1 MTAEPHDALAQLL
14 IDAYLAAFGREAGAE
29 NFWAWDVLDTLVGRR
44 PDIAWP
50 ILLRLVQ
57 RMPEE
62 GLGDLAAGPIE
73 DFLSQH
79 GPRAI
84 DAVEAEAAT
93 NPRLRRALSMV
104 WRLGMTDDVWRRVQS
119 LADPWPDGEEPED
132 PSSRRRLELAL
143 DGAPPTPGGDEA
155 ARRGLIAAAREAKPD
170 GQEPWST
177 PVYLELRLETG
188 DRPLLDL
195 RGPDQRHA
203 AGATRTVP
211 LRSDQPLPCD
221 RRAAQCGRDHRRGHA
236 RRGSRRDRTVVPTS
250 LRSVRSTVTQKRP
263 PTDISTS
270 RETRP
275 RSRACHR
282 HPQMSRQS
290 ANSVCTV
297 VAKAP
302 VWRSTSA
309 AVVPGDISAMFGR
322 LWRWATDR
330 GRCGVVWS
338 VHRPRT
344 TGRPTPTRPEDLT
357 SSRSRSSTA
366 GLPTGR

>member
-188 DRPLLDL
+188 DRPLPAPSAEVLLEVIGTLAEGGILADASL
-195 RGPDQRHA
+195 VRE
-203 AGATRTVP
+203 
-211 LRSDQPLPCD
+211 
-221 RRAAQCGRDHRRGHA
+221 A
-236 RRGSRRDRTVVPTS
+236 RVFD
-250 LRSVRSTVTQKRP
+250 VRSPSVNYRLSLHRMPAEQVATIDDVRTIAEQDADPAMRAFIDELGIDWP
-263 PTDISTS
+263 P
-270 RETRP
+270 
-275 RSRACHR
+275 
-282 HPQMSRQS
+282 
-290 ANSVCTV
+290 
-297 VAKAP
+297 
-302 VWRSTSA
+302 
-309 AVVPGDISAMFGR
+309 VPPS
-322 LWRWATDR
+322 
-330 GRCGVVWS
+330 
-338 VHRPRT
+338 
-344 TGRPTPTRPEDLT
+344 
-357 SSRSRSSTA
+357 
-366 GLPTGR
+366 

>member
-143 DGAPPTPGGDEA
+143 DGAPPTPAGDEA
-155 ARRGLIAAAREAKPD
+155 ARGRLIAAARDAKPD
-170 GQEPWST
+170 GREPWST

-188 DRPLLDL
+188 D
-195 RGPDQRHA
+195 
-203 AGATRTVP
+203 
-211 LRSDQPLPCD
+211 QPLPAPSAEVLLEVIGTLVEGGILGD
-221 RRAAQCGRDHRRGHA
+221 ASLVREA
-236 RRGSRRDRTVVPTS
+236 RVFD
-250 LRSVRSTVTQKRP
+250 VRSPSVNYRLSLHRMPAEQVSVIDDVRTIAEQDADPAMQAFVDELGIDWP
-263 PTDISTS
+263 PASPS
-270 RETRP
+270 
-275 RSRACHR
+275 
-282 HPQMSRQS
+282 
-290 ANSVCTV
+290 
-297 VAKAP
+297 
-302 VWRSTSA
+302 
-309 AVVPGDISAMFGR
+309 
-322 LWRWATDR
+322 
-330 GRCGVVWS
+330 
-338 VHRPRT
+338 
-344 TGRPTPTRPEDLT
+344 
-357 SSRSRSSTA
+357 
-366 GLPTGR
+366 